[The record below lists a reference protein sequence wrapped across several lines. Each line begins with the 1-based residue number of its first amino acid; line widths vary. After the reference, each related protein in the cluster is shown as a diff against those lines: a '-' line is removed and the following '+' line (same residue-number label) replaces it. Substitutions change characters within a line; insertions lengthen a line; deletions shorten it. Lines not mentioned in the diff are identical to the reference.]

1 MKKQRRVLGAVLAI
15 SMLSSMTGCSITEK
29 ETAADPAAGQ
39 EVSSAAGNGA
49 EPGNGAA
56 AESGAGAE
64 SPAASDWAK
73 ENGLDQTESSEDL
86 YRQALETAGGEINVY
101 TVSGRMENV
110 KATFEEDY
118 PGLTLVVH
126 DLNVNELLEKF
137 TREYEAG
144 IYTADVI
151 HVKEQTGKILRE
163 FVETGMMHNY
173 QPEDI
178 FGEVDEQYLQLT
190 PLYFEAD
197 WWYYNSDQY
206 EESPIDSWWDLT
218 REEWNG
224 RFMMVDPLTDVGYM
238 ALLTTIVENAD
249 LMAESYK
256 EEFGEE
262 IVLAEDEPNAGYAFI
277 KRFAQNN
284 PIFDTSSNNIVKAVG
299 ASGQEDAPLGYA
311 VSSKI
316 REREQQGYLLGAAM
330 EDFSPAIGI
339 YGMNVVEIADHAP
352 NPAGAKL
359 LVRYL
364 TGDADGQARGFEP
377 YNTLG
382 GWSVRSVV
390 PQIEG
395 NIAFEDLNVFP
406 QDLNYTYDHMD
417 EVQDYWISV
426 QP

>member
-1 MKKQRRVLGAVLAI
+1 MFKGNKLLATTLI
-15 SMLSSMTGCSITEK
+15 FSVAMASTACTITEK
-29 ETAADPAAGQ
+29 KEAAADQYTVASQ
-39 EVSSAAGNGA
+39 EEGNVQSSAA
-49 EPGNGAA
+49 E
-56 AESGAGAE
+56 AESVSSSWAE
-64 SPAASDWAK
+64 
-73 ENGLDQTESSEDL
+73 ENKLNESQSSEEL
-86 YRQALETAGGEINVY
+86 YQNALQTADGEVHIY

-126 DLNVNELLEKF
+126 DMNINELLEKF

-151 HVKEQTGKILRE
+151 HVKEQTGQILKE
-163 FVETGMMHNY
+163 YVETGMMHNY

-190 PLYFEAD
+190 PMYFEAD
-197 WWYYNSDQY
+197 WWYFNSEQY

-224 RFMMVDPLTDVGYM
+224 KFMIVDPLTDVGYM
-238 ALLTTIVENAD
+238 AFLTTVVENAD
-249 LMAESYK
+249 LMAEAYK

-262 IVLAEDEPNAGYAFI
+262 IVLEEDEPNAGYAFL

-284 PIFDTSSNNIVKAVG
+284 PVYETSSNNIVKAVG
-299 ASGQEDAPLGYA
+299 ASGQEDAPIGYA

-316 REREQQGYLLGAAM
+316 RERDQQGYMLGI
-330 EDFSPAIGI
+330 DPVNFSPANGI
-339 YGMNVVEIADHAP
+339 YGMNVIEIADHAP
-352 NPAGAKL
+352 NPDGAKL
-359 LVRYL
+359 LIRYL
-364 TGDADGQARGFEP
+364 TGDADGTARGFEP

-390 PQIEG
+390 PKVEG
-395 NIAFEDLNVFP
+395 NIEFEDYKVFP
-406 QDLNYTYDHMD
+406 QDLEYTYEHID
-417 EVQDYWISV
+417 EVQEYWISV